1 MLGVCSAVGV
11 VGVGEVA
18 WMKAGA
24 VVAWMRVVEFSIV
37 RGRGV
42 VVGAGEGVRGWVGKW
57 WACDARL
64 GKAWVRAHVRGG
76 VALDRV
82 LVVALVKRDVG
93 WRRFACKPNIA
104 LQGGQEGCGGAN
116 DGNG

>member
-18 WMKAGA
+18 WVNAGA
-24 VVAWMRVVEFSIV
+24 GVAWVRVVEFSIV

-42 VVGAGEGVRGWVGKW
+42 VVGTGEGVRDWVWKW

-64 GKAWVRAHVRGG
+64 GKAWVRAQVRGG
-76 VALDRV
+76 VAVDRAR
-82 LVVALVKRDVG
+82 VVALAKRVVG
-93 WRRFACKPNIA
+93 WR
-104 LQGGQEGCGGAN
+104 
-116 DGNG
+116 

>member
-1 MLGVCSAVGV
+1 MGV

-18 WMKAGA
+18 WVNAGA
-24 VVAWMRVVEFSIV
+24 GVAWVRVVEFSIV

-42 VVGAGEGVRGWVGKW
+42 VVGTGKGVRGWVWKW

-64 GKAWVRAHVRGG
+64 GKAWARAHVRGG

-82 LVVALVKRDVG
+82 RVVALAKRDFG
-93 WRRFACKPNIA
+93 WR
-104 LQGGQEGCGGAN
+104 
-116 DGNG
+116 